1 MTIRSWRPI
10 PDGQVVLEGDK
21 TAEHWLFELLKS
33 FSRVQGGTRTL
44 VWQHLSVHSS
54 SLADVLSVRYLGRL
68 NDDDRWAYVTAI
80 ASDVGYTES
89 LAQPTRVFNEARAVR
104 NFVAHA
110 QELELFTTEGRPFW
124 HYVVSPAWEK
134 KGVPSNLTPRDVRRL
149 ATGCKWIEYLLQY
162 LAYLGG
168 AKFMSFVFARD
179 EAGNTLPQPLELLPP
194 PPLPVPLDWE
204 PNELIRDLPLEG

>member
-1 MTIRSWRPI
+1 MCVAVSSHIGAIDLSDCLNLIMTIRSWRPI

-54 SLADVLSVRYLGRL
+54 SLADVLSARYLGRL

-89 LAQPTRVFNEARAVR
+89 LAQPTRVFN
-104 NFVAHA
+104 
-110 QELELFTTEGRPFW
+110 
-124 HYVVSPAWEK
+124 
-134 KGVPSNLTPRDVRRL
+134 
-149 ATGCKWIEYLLQY
+149 
-162 LAYLGG
+162 
-168 AKFMSFVFARD
+168 
-179 EAGNTLPQPLELLPP
+179 
-194 PPLPVPLDWE
+194 
-204 PNELIRDLPLEG
+204 